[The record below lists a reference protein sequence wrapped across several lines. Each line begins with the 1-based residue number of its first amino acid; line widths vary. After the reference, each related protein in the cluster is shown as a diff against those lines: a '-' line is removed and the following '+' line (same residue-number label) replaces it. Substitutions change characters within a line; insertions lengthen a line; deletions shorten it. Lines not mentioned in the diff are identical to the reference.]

1 MGSNRTRGVAALLF
15 VLTVTAGAAFAQNST
30 PDCVEV
36 EGVSRWGAAAFNHWV
51 TVNNQ
56 CARPV
61 HCIVRTDVSPD
72 SHALD
77 VPAGERREVLT
88 FRGSPARAFTPR
100 VQCDE
105 R

>member
-1 MGSNRTRGVAALLF
+1 MRGAAAFLL
-15 VLTVTAGAAFAQNST
+15 VLSVTAGVAFAQNQT

-51 TVNNQ
+51 TVNNA

-61 HCIVRTDVSPD
+61 HCTVRTDVSPEP
-72 SHALD
+72 HTLE

-88 FRGSPARAFTPR
+88 FRGSPARTFTPR
-100 VQCDE
+100 VQCDA